1 MPECAIFK
9 HGVVIDTTSSIRPCC
24 AWLSNKDE
32 KPLYFDD
39 DWQTRHAEWGKRSES
54 EWLDG
59 CAECKL
65 SEELTGRSLRT
76 TYNDQFKGETGI
88 KHWDLKINNTCNFA
102 CRMCHPGSS
111 SKWANIIRDN
121 KEYNW
126 YGYEARHEEPKTRWT
141 KKALEFSHLMLDA
154 KVVKFTGGEPF
165 MIPQVKKIIQRLID
179 EGVSSNIEVQL
190 ITNGSYDMTDWNHL
204 FEKFRRIQINVSIE
218 AIGKRYEYI
227 RPGSSW
233 KQTSEN
239 LVKFN
244 KLKPS
249 NSHVTVSV
257 LPMVFNH
264 KHMHEILDWCNDNK
278 IDCFSSTPVIRP
290 AFMSP
295 DAMEDKLLREQ
306 LIEQSEIMDKI
317 HGTNWRDFIHE

>member
-24 AWLSNKDE
+24 AWISKKDE
-32 KPLYFDD
+32 KTLYFED
-39 DWQTRHAEWGKRSES
+39 DWQTRHAEWGKRSET
-54 EWLDG
+54 EWLDE

-65 SEELTGRSLRT
+65 SEELTGQSLRT
-76 TYNDQFKGETGI
+76 TFNQQFKNETGI

-111 SKWANIIRDN
+111 SKWANLINDN

-126 YGYEARHEEPKTRWT
+126 YGYEERHEEPKTRWT

-154 KVVKFTGGEPF
+154 KVIKFTGGEPF

-179 EGVSSNIEVQL
+179 ENVSSKIELNL

-204 FEKFRRIQINVSIE
+204 FEKFKIVKINVSIE
-218 AIGKRYEYI
+218 ATGKRYEYI

-239 LVKFN
+239 LVKFR
-244 KLKPS
+244 KLKPK
-249 NSHVTVSV
+249 NSHVSVSV
-257 LPMVFNH
+257 LPMIFNYNN
-264 KHMHEILDWCNDNK
+264 MDEIIDWCNDNG
-278 IDCFSSTPVIRP
+278 IHCFKSTPVIRP

-295 DAMEDKLLREQ
+295 DAMKDNSLRKQ
-306 LIEQSEIMDKI
+306 LIEQSEIMDKV
-317 HGTNWRDFIHE
+317 HGTNWRDFLNE